1 MLTSMTLRMD
11 LPNTVARPA
20 HLFVLYLFF
29 FFPWGLELTMRRTKI
44 RLNPENSHAVPL
56 TMCYPIIFS
65 HWLCSFPTPPNRQQ
79 LWLPSTMDDWARPSS
94 LEQVTQIAKIL
105 SLHIAILP
113 SSLYSLVRPSNSQSY
128 PCHLQTTFVGQVTS
142 WSGLVR

>member
-29 FFPWGLELTMRRTKI
+29 FPLGFRTYDETNKDP
-44 RLNPENSHAVPL
+44 PEPRKFVCCSSHNVL
-56 TMCYPIIFS
+56 SYYLFT
-65 HWLCSFPTPPNRQQ
+65 FPTPPNRQQ
-79 LWLPSTMDDWARPSS
+79 LWLPSTMAGWARPSS

-113 SSLYSLVRPSNSQSY
+113 SSLYSLVRPSNSQPY

-142 WSGLVR
+142 